1 MAVVVYNSDAFDWST
16 MTDTFG
22 SSYTPETLIYTE
34 RTCMGMNL
42 LTGNTTL
49 EIPIKLRIGE

>member
-1 MAVVVYNSDAFDWST
+1 MAVVVYNSGAFDWST

-22 SSYTPETLIYTE
+22 SSYIPKTLIYTE
-34 RTCMGMNL
+34 RACMGMNL

-49 EIPIKLRIGE
+49 EIPMKQRIGE